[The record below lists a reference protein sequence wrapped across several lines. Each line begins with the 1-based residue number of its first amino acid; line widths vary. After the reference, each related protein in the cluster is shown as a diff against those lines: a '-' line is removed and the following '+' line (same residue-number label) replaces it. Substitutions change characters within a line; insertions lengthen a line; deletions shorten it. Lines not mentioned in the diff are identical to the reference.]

1 MMFGEDY
8 AYAVAR
14 IRVLETGLLNQA
26 AIEQLLACQD
36 EQQCL
41 QILTEKGWGNGDPAA
56 GADAILSREREKIW
70 EIMDS
75 LVADRS
81 VFSVLSYQDLFHNLK
96 AAVKASIL
104 QGAAP
109 NIFFSDCSID
119 GEDMVKFLKDKEY
132 DRLGLEDHYTEF
144 LGNKIVCHNIPIRPG
159 RNLAVICETAA
170 INHRQKKMGYNA
182 AKELY
187 TRVQNSLAK
196 RREEDEDDE

>member
-1 MMFGEDY
+1 MFGEDY
-8 AYAVAR
+8 AYAVAQ

-81 VFSVLSYQDLFHNLK
+81 VFSVLSYQDLFHNMK

-132 DRLGLEDHYTEF
+132 DRLGLEGHYTEF

-159 RNLAVICETAA
+159 RNLAIIVESAA
-170 INHRQKKMGYNA
+170 VNYRQKKMGYNA
-182 AKELY
+182 ARELY
-187 TRVQNSLAK
+187 NRVQQNLA
-196 RREEDEDDE
+196 RRDDD